1 MISPMRLT
9 GAQQGATLLEQLIAL
24 LLGAVMITSLYA
36 FYRTELF
43 HLISQEAKTI
53 TLEDAR
59 GAMDIISRD
68 LKNAGSWGTGSA
80 PSERGGNDDP
90 DGDLDSTCNR
100 VYLATARLVH
110 IQMDLNG
117 NDSCADTDPRENI
130 RYELAGP
137 TATCPGK
144 VVIRRNGDCLVPN
157 VVTPVPDKLFSYYDS
172 EGMDLGDTPALAA
185 IKRIRIAFTVEVKKP
200 DPRALG
206 KVASTLSTSV
216 ELRN

>member
-24 LLGAVMITSLYA
+24 LLGAIMITSLYA

-43 HLISQEAKTI
+43 HLLSQEAKTV

-90 DGDLDSTCNR
+90 DGDLDSICNR

-130 RYELAGP
+130 RYELAGS

-157 VVTPVPDKLFSYYDS
+157 VITPAPDKLFSYYDS
-172 EGMDLGDTPALAA
+172 EGTDLGDTPAPAA
-185 IKRIRIAFTVEVKKP
+185 IKRIRIAFAVEVKNP
-200 DPRALG
+200 DPQASG
-206 KVASTLSTSV
+206 KIVSTLSTSV